1 LEPCFERPLGAVLR
15 STRRRS
21 WASPT
26 MNAWIW
32 VALGGGLGSVARY
45 GISLLFHNALV
56 PWDILL
62 INFSGSFCIGIIMSL
77 VVEFGWLSP
86 QFRLFWGVGV
96 MGGYTTF
103 STYVLGDL
111 STGPTRHFLDFLHL
125 RNWKSPPR
133 AGGCVARDLAGPHR
147 GNPSGIA
154 AGYNGG

>member
-1 LEPCFERPLGAVLR
+1 
-15 STRRRS
+15 
-21 WASPT
+21 

-45 GISLLFHNALV
+45 GISLLFHTALV

-103 STYVLGDL
+103 STYVLGIYL
-111 STGPTRHFLDFLHL
+111 LAQRGAFWTSYTYGIGSLLLGLVGAWLGILLARIAVTR
-125 RNWKSPPR
+125 R
-133 AGGCVARDLAGPHR
+133 ALPQDIMEDEESEPIEL
-147 GNPSGIA
+147 
-154 AGYNGG
+154 

>member
-1 LEPCFERPLGAVLR
+1 
-15 STRRRS
+15 
-21 WASPT
+21 

-45 GISLLFHNALV
+45 GISLLFHTALM

-103 STYVLGDL
+103 STYVLGIYL
-111 STGPTRHFLDFLHL
+111 LAQRGAFWTSYTYGIGSLLLGLVGAWLGILLARIAVTR
-125 RNWKSPPR
+125 R
-133 AGGCVARDLAGPHR
+133 ALPQDIMEDEESEPIEL
-147 GNPSGIA
+147 
-154 AGYNGG
+154 